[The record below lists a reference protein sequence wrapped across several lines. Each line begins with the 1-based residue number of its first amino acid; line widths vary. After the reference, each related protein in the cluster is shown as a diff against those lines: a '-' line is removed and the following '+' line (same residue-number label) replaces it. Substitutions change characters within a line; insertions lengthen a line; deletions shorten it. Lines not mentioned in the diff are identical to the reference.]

1 MHILLINNNPVVSRL
16 LTLCTRDKHMVLE
29 EIESIEMIEQ
39 EKYDVVFIDE
49 GSYAGDVLNLSS
61 MVEVGTKV
69 LLSNADVEIN
79 DFDMTVKKP
88 FLPSQIIEILDSANN
103 NQVDVQEEESLI
115 EDLVE
120 EPTIFP
126 LTEDTLELE
135 DVATEEPVEYKSS
148 EEVLDSSE
156 IEKIK
161 SLLDMEDEVPE
172 EELSDETYEERK
184 IAAIKEQLIAEGL
197 EIVGE
202 EEIVEEL
209 SIKSDD
215 ESLMTVFSSEDDDTT
230 TDKKVKDKKKS
241 SRNEKKNK
249 KSKKKKKKK
258 KKDLAFNEENL
269 ERIED
274 AVQVAIATL
283 KRKQMKKLL
292 KGKKIE
298 VTIKLEGND

>member
-16 LTLCTRDKHMVLE
+16 LDLCTRDERMVLE
-29 EIESIEMIEQ
+29 EVEGIAMIEQ

-49 GSYAGDVLNLSS
+49 GSYTGEVLNLSDI
-61 MVEVGTKV
+61 VDIGTKV

-88 FLPSQIIEILDSANN
+88 FLPSQIIEILEHTQNN
-103 NQVDVQEEESLI
+103 EHVYVLEEENLI
-115 EDLVE
+115 EEPLE

-126 LTEDTLELE
+126 LNEDKLEIDDVSTKE
-135 DVATEEPVEYKSS
+135 DDEYVSS
-148 EEVLDSSE
+148 EEVLDSTE
-156 IEKIK
+156 MEKIK
-161 SLLDMEDEVPE
+161 ALLDMDDEVHE
-172 EELSDETYEERK
+172 EELNDETYEERK
-184 IAAIKEQLIAEGL
+184 IEAIKEQLIAEGL

-209 SIKSDD
+209 STKADD
-215 ESLMTVFSSEDDDTT
+215 ASIMTVFSSEKEEIS
-230 TDKKVKDKKKS
+230 TDKKKNVKKKS
-241 SRNEKKNK
+241 RKNEKKQ
-249 KSKKKKKKK
+249 KKKKKKK
-258 KKDLAFNEENL
+258 ALIFNEEEL
-269 ERIED
+269 EHIED

-292 KGKKIE
+292 KGKEIE